1 MRNLLITIVLFL
13 LSTSTALAANPA
25 PLGLEL
31 GVATLAQARQALG
44 GKTRLTDAGTNAY
57 SGGRMIKGDGTGL
70 EVEGLSEIT
79 LIFDKNDK
87 LAAVLMTL
95 PKQEGMSDMQNGMFK
110 KTLATL
116 SAKYKLVEKR
126 VPFVGDSYAKFRQG
140 DSIIELD
147 APHLS
152 FNMNLRYLTNDLQA
166 AFNRQSEVEKSA
178 KQRRQASQL

>member
-1 MRNLLITIVLFL
+1 MKKLTAFAIFAL
-13 LSTSTALAANPA
+13 LSLPALAANPA

-31 GVATLAQARQALG
+31 GVTSLAQAKQTLG
-44 GKTRLTDAGTNAY
+44 GKTRLADAGTNAY
-57 SGGRMIKGDGTGL
+57 SGGKMLKGDGAGL

-79 LIFDKNDK
+79 LIFDKSDK

-95 PKQEGMSDMQNGMFK
+95 PKQEGMGDLQNGVFK

-140 DSIIELD
+140 NSVIELD

-152 FNMNLRYLTNDLQA
+152 FNMSLRYLTNDLQA
-166 AFNRQSEVEKSA
+166 AFNRQSEADKTE
-178 KQRRQASQL
+178 KQRKQASQL